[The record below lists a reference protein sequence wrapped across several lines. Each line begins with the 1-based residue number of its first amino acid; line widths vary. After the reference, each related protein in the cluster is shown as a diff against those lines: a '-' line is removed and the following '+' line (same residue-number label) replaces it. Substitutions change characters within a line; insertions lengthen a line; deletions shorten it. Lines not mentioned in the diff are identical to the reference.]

1 MASDSDGLHD
11 FKGFGHAPRQKRPT
25 LQLKPP
31 TIFDNFLHSVSGFM
45 ESVAHNFLDPCTEF
59 PSKMGQAGKGLT
71 GMSGV
76 QAPQAFSSMLVS
88 NFSWPQSRSSLSQ
101 GDDNNNSNI
110 DNNSNNNSNKNNV
123 SRGYP
128 SKRRNS
134 AVSRLPS
141 DGIDWGSEKG
151 PAFLGQ
157 VFSVVNPS
165 GTGLLPVNRGVDPPF
180 LRRAPKW
187 IKKIFALVTKNDLK
201 GPVFP
206 FFLDIGDAVKYM
218 KRLNIQSGMVG
229 ACRLDLAYDYFK
241 EKPQLFQFVPNEK
254 QVKEANKLLQGN
266 SKGRA
271 NQLKGVPVFT
281 AQNLSIVIATINGVR
296 WYTPYFFDKKL
307 LDNMLEVS
315 IDQHFQWLIHNR
327 YIRRR
332 KEMVDDDFPAEMIE
346 EHFESLLD
354 PPEVQ
359 ELMEEIGQA
368 GVPLNS
374 VISKAAE
381 IYLYDAVDRVLLGNR
396 WIRKATGIQPK
407 IPFKVDSFEERTA
420 ASVSRAREQSIG
432 IKPDLKE
439 ELETGTSEKSGANTT
454 SVVPGFNLEER
465 DKTNKSIVHESSQQS
480 QNSGALHEERS
491 SKLHPREPALDGGP
505 SEQDLSDRILPKITI
520 VSIFMSE
527 PSQMN
532 NASMKKTM
540 EDLSREIDER
550 NQRKY
555 EFDEDKDPLFVAN
568 VGEFSDIE
576 SPRSVRERK

>member
-1 MASDSDGLHD
+1 MASDYDGLRD
-11 FKGFGHAPRQKRPT
+11 FKGFRHSPKPNGPT
-25 LQLKPP
+25 LQLKPL
-31 TIFDNFLHSVSGFM
+31 TIFDNFADSMSGFM
-45 ESVAHNFLDPCTEF
+45 DSVVHNFLAPFTEF
-59 PSKMGQAGKGLT
+59 PSKMGQDGQGLT
-71 GMSGV
+71 GTYGV
-76 QAPQAFSSMLVS
+76 QSPLPFSSMLVS
-88 NFSWPQSRSSLSQ
+88 NFWSPLLRSSLSP
-101 GDDNNNSNI
+101 GDGINNINIDNKDNNNNI
-110 DNNSNNNSNKNNV
+110 E
-123 SRGYP
+123 RGKP
-128 SKRRNS
+128 FRRRNS
-134 AVSRLPS
+134 VAPRLPS
-141 DGIDWGSEKG
+141 DGIEWGSERG

-165 GTGLLPVNRGVDPPF
+165 GTGLLPVNRAVDPPF

-187 IKKIFALVTKNDLK
+187 IKKIFALVTNNDLK

-206 FFLDIGDAVKYM
+206 FFLDIGDAVRYM

-229 ACRLDLAYDYFK
+229 ACRLDLAYEYFK
-241 EKPQLFQFVPNEK
+241 EKPQLFQFIPDEK

-266 SKGRA
+266 SKGRGA
-271 NQLKGVPVFT
+271 NQFKGVPVFT

-327 YIRRR
+327 YMRRR

-374 VISKAAE
+374 IISKAAE

-396 WIRKATGIQPK
+396 WIRKAAGIQPK

-432 IKPDLKE
+432 IKPDING
-439 ELETGTSEKSGANTT
+439 ELDTQNSEKSGENT
-454 SVVPGFNLEER
+454 SLPVPEFNLEER
-465 DKTNKSIVHESSQQS
+465 EAANKSILQDSPQQS
-480 QNSGALHEERS
+480 KNSGFVHKERS
-491 SKLHPREPALDGGP
+491 AKVHPREPTLDGGP
-505 SEQDLSDRILPKITI
+505 SEQDLNDRILPKITI

-532 NASMKKTM
+532 NASMKRTM
-540 EDLSREIDER
+540 EELSREIDER
-550 NQRKY
+550 NQRKN
-555 EFDEDKDPLFVAN
+555 EFDEEKDPLFVAN
-568 VGEFSDIE
+568 VGEFSDFE
-576 SPRSVRERK
+576 SPRSVVGERK

>member
-1 MASDSDGLHD
+1 MVSDCDGFRD
-11 FKGFGHAPRQKRPT
+11 FKGFRHAPKPKRLT
-25 LQLKPP
+25 LQLKPL
-31 TIFDNFLHSVSGFM
+31 TIFDNFPDTVSSFM
-45 ESVAHNFLDPCTEF
+45 ESVHNFLAPFTEF
-59 PSKMGQAGKGLT
+59 PSKIGQAGKGLNAT
-71 GMSGV
+71 SGV
-76 QAPQAFSSMLVS
+76 QAPLPFSSMLVS
-88 NFSWPQSRSSLSQ
+88 NFSWPQPRSSLSP

-110 DNNSNNNSNKNNV
+110 DSNNNKNVTRGNP
-123 SRGYP
+123 SR
-128 SKRRNS
+128 RRNS
-134 AVSRLPS
+134 AAPRLPS
-141 DGIDWGSEKG
+141 NGIDWGSERG

-165 GTGLLPVNRGVDPPF
+165 GTGLLPVNRDVDPPF
-180 LRRAPKW
+180 LQRAPKW

-206 FFLDIGDAVKYM
+206 FFLDIGDAVRYM

-229 ACRLDLAYDYFK
+229 ACRLDLAYEYFK

-266 SKGRA
+266 SMGRGA

-281 AQNLSIVIATINGVR
+281 AQNLSIVIATINGFR

-315 IDQHFQWLIHNR
+315 IDQHFQLLIHNR

-374 VISKAAE
+374 IISKAAE

-432 IKPDLKE
+432 MKPDLKGD
-439 ELETGTSEKSGANTT
+439 LGTETKEKSGANT
-454 SVVPGFNLEER
+454 SSLVPEFNLEER
-465 DKTNKSIVHESSQQS
+465 DKANKSILHDSPQHSKTSGSVHD
-480 QNSGALHEERS
+480 ERS
-491 SKLHPREPALDGGP
+491 TKLHPREPALDGAP

-527 PSQMN
+527 PSQRN
-532 NASMKKTM
+532 KDSMKKTM
-540 EDLSREIDER
+540 EELSREMDER
-550 NQRKY
+550 NQRKN

-568 VGEFSDIE
+568 VGEFSDFE
-576 SPRSVRERK
+576 SPRSVVGERK